1 MANRINNR
9 RYNKLLSYRNNYYM
23 YGSQMQNDPY
33 RLNDKYSTPAIVN
46 GMGGVQNP
54 SQGYEPT
61 ITPPSATGRGLFGNL
76 GATIVDG
83 FKSGA
88 LNGLAGGLGNIAGG
102 AIGGGMSSGI
112 GSAMTSLSGLASAI
126 PGPWGAVASAGLG
139 VLGGLTNRMFGSK
152 LNKENIADVE
162 GNINRLNSLQA
173 DANSFD
179 TLSDIWGNTA
189 MGGNFTNSY
198 IGKDGWFSNKAKK
211 KAKQLRD
218 QMELANAYA
227 ENALQNNAHN
237 ISETTMNNLEANYAA
252 LGGFL
257 NQYADGG
264 SIYIKPENRGK
275 FNATKKR
282 TGKTTEELTH
292 SKNPLTR
299 KRAIFAQNA
308 SHWKHAFGG
317 ELNTNGADFSTG
329 LTFIDNGGLHEDN
342 PYEGVPMGVDPEGNP
357 NLVEEGEIIYND
369 YVFSNRLTVPKTIR
383 SKYKLKGDKD
393 LTFADAVKQISKG
406 ATERP
411 NDPISQ
417 ETLHEIMSDLAQTQE
432 GVREEASEGNKFA
445 KGGNMWTPTKI
456 NSYKGLSNYYGYNKP
471 FWMNENGKYTDDY
484 NNFINNSYTKDMFRQ
499 HIKNQFDFY
508 DNATAEQKQS
518 NRYKA
523 IQNFIDA
530 NKDWY
535 KNRASIANWNIS
547 DALYNQGKQL
557 ALSNPGF
564 MHPEELAQNALAK
577 RADRYFLRKKDANGK
592 YTITPMEGVTPWK
605 GFAQSGDY
613 QGLKYEEAFPNHK
626 EVGSEERPLDKK
638 TNTIYTDHYYDVI
651 PEEKSPEEPKKLPP
665 LSLGR
670 SNEDLRYIPAI
681 GLGLAS
687 ITDALGLT
695 NKPDYSEAAQIEAT
709 TRGGSYR
716 PVSWSPIGNKLSYR
730 PFDIDYYTNKLSAEA
745 GALRRSLANQS
756 GGNSGRAIA
765 GLLAA
770 DYNAQDKLGELFR
783 KSEEYNL
790 EQRQKIEDFNRAT
803 NQANSQGMLQAD
815 MANQQAYA
823 NARESN
829 LRGILAAAEMRQK
842 ARLSAEAAKSA
853 NLSGFLQAIGDIGY
867 ENKSLN
873 MIRALMEAGYV
884 PVSDSIRDIYATSSA
899 KKRLTSNGKTNKKG
913 GK

>member
-33 RLNDKYSTPAIVN
+33 RLNGRYSTPAIVN

-61 ITPPSATGRGLFGNL
+61 ITPPSATGGGLFGNL

-102 AIGGGMSSGI
+102 AIGGGMSSGV

-179 TLSDIWGNTA
+179 TLADIWGNTS
-189 MGGNFTNSY
+189 MGSNFTNSY

-308 SHWKHAFGG
+308 AKWHHAFGG

-342 PYEGVPMGVDPEGNP
+342 PYEGVPMGVDPEGTP

-471 FWMNENGKYTDDY
+471 FWMDESGKYTDDY

-508 DNATAEQKQS
+508 DNATPEQKQS

-547 DALYNQGKQL
+547 DDLYNQGKQL

-577 RADRYFLRKKDANGK
+577 RANRYFLRSKDANGK
-592 YTITPMEGVTPWK
+592 YTITSMEGVTPWK

-613 QGLKYEEAFPNHK
+613 KGLKYEEAFPNYK
-626 EVGSEERPLDKK
+626 EAGSEERPLDKG

-651 PEEKSPEEPKKLPP
+651 PEEKATEEPKKLPP

-687 ITDALGLT
+687 LTDALGLT

-716 PVSWSPIGNKLSYR
+716 PVSWSPIGNKLGYR
-730 PFDIDYYTNKLSAEA
+730 PFDRDYYTNKLSAEA

-853 NLSGFLQAIGDIGY
+853 NLSGLLQAIGDIGY

-873 MIRALMEAGYV
+873 MIRALMEAGLV
-884 PVSDSIRDIYATSSA
+884 PVSDSIRDLYATSSA

>member
-33 RLNDKYSTPAIVN
+33 RLNGRYSTPAIVN

-54 SQGYEPT
+54 SQGYEP
-61 ITPPSATGRGLFGNL
+61 IGTPPSATGGGLFGNL

-102 AIGGGMSSGI
+102 AIGGGMSSGV

-179 TLSDIWGNTA
+179 TLADIWGNTA
-189 MGGNFTNSY
+189 MGSNFTNSY

-211 KAKQLRD
+211 KAQQLRD

-308 SHWKHAFGG
+308 AKWHHAFGG

-445 KGGNMWTPTKI
+445 KGGILGNLYGGDGPAWQVLNRNNKT
-456 NSYKGLSNYYGYNKP
+456 KGLNFGDPNFNP
-471 FWMNENGKYTDDY
+471 YTDSGDIDWDIMYGENSPYMKRRQYVLDNWESEGVKNWRSKYVKGVNAY
-484 NNFINNSYTKDMFRQ
+484 NSSRKGYKPMTVNDITKDVFEHRT
-499 HIKNQFDFY
+499 FDR
-508 DNATAEQKQS
+508 S
-518 NRYKA
+518 WGGMHSG
-523 IQNFIDA
+523 IDYA
-530 NKDWY
+530 GDP
-535 KNRASIANWNIS
+535 SV
-547 DALYNQGKQL
+547 
-557 ALSNPGF
+557 
-564 MHPEELAQNALAK
+564 K
-577 RADRYFLRKKDANGK
+577 RVDRHFLRSKDANGK
-592 YTITPMEGVTPWK
+592 YTITSMEGVTPWK

-613 QGLKYEEAFPNHK
+613 KGLKYEEAFPNHK
-626 EVGSEERPLDKK
+626 EVGSEERPLDKY

-651 PEEKSPEEPKKLPP
+651 PEEKAPEEPEKLPP
-665 LSLGR
+665 LNLGR
-670 SNEDLRYIPAI
+670 SNENLRYIPAI
-681 GLGLAS
+681 GLGIAS

-716 PVSWSPIGNKLSYR
+716 PVSWSPIGNKLGYR
-730 PFDIDYYTNKLSAEA
+730 PFDRDYYTNKLSAEA

-873 MIRALMEAGYV
+873 MIRALMEAGLV
-884 PVSDSIRDIYATSSA
+884 PVSDSIRDLYATSSA